1 MNKSKKEREKL
12 METITQ
18 TNRTILF
25 SEINPE
31 KLNLLTLI
39 GDVRGKTSLDDDKIK
54 EINEMLLVESFAEFL
69 EKFAPVV
76 YSWCDAKTG
85 SIQYSLVKPENIP
98 DNCITEIPLNEMN
111 DLLNMLIT
119 LQGAKGAMGVANV
132 DFKFSNVL
140 DMISPKKIMEDIR
153 QVRKEIQYTY
163 GKYMELDDED
173 PKRLDMGDQL
183 NFQFEQASHNYNNV
197 LAMLPLAIEDIKTRL
212 LLGSGESAQGGQEFK
227 AGLLSMGDDGELKI
241 LEMKQEEG
249 TQLAVVD
256 DHVNSSLVQTFRD
269 DYDALND
276 TPSDYVRELVV
287 RTFCPLTSTVESS
300 VDRELEVRNYNTYLE
315 FYKKSKDDFVKAVK
329 PLIEKI
335 LGVKAFF
342 DQYQVKEKGMQ
353 PKLLITNIP
362 LEMLVKSSNLPRLLT
377 YLNTT
382 NDKNEFENTLWFG
395 IVPDVELNQ
404 SGGGKLQRM
413 RFAGNQKVKK
423 PGTNSM
429 ESLATL
435 MNAITPYKITT
446 FFSFSTGEESTFSYV
461 ATEGIGIFKDKCTPL
476 MKKEYSEF
484 VVPCIPNVTIIPKDK
499 SGLILDNRM
508 VIDEEGNVALSKE
521 KEDIMKMWIEGVYI
535 GAAYGAAGIAASWQC
550 PEYLKQR
557 FPNTSMEYPG
567 VRYDIEADDNALLVT
582 TSMTKE
588 ISGFTNAIKN
598 SINNTG
604 FGFVF
609 TSDNAQHKGRDIR
622 NIMVYKARNLL
633 SNGTEFEPIYK
644 TLVVTYIERMLR
656 FYSGDFKQD
665 KILKFFSNNPS
676 SQKSK
681 WDANRQ
687 YVNSLLQDGD
697 ELDFNIDEKNGI
709 CNVQLT
715 FSNTTRNLKVELT
728 RKGQSA

>member
-1 MNKSKKEREKL
+1 
-12 METITQ
+12 
-18 TNRTILF
+18 
-25 SEINPE
+25 
-31 KLNLLTLI
+31 LLTLI

-54 EINEMLLVESFAEFL
+54 EINETLLVESFEDFL

-76 YSWCDAKTG
+76 YSWCDANTG
-85 SIQYSLVKPENIP
+85 SIQYSLIKPENIP

-119 LQGAKGAMGVANV
+119 LQDARGSLGVANV

-140 DMISPKKIMEDIR
+140 EMISPKKIMEDIR
-153 QVRKEIQYTY
+153 QVRREIQYTY
-163 GKYMELDDED
+163 GNYMELDEED
-173 PKRLDMGDQL
+173 PKRLDLGDKL
-183 NFQFEQASHNYNNV
+183 NYQFEQASHNYNNV

-212 LLGSGESAQGGQEFK
+212 LLGNGETAQRGQEFK

-249 TQLAVVD
+249 TQLAIVD
-256 DHVNSSLVQTFRD
+256 DHINTSLIQTFRD
-269 DYDALND
+269 DYDALNED
-276 TPSDYVRELVV
+276 KSDYVRELVV
-287 RTFCPLTSTVESS
+287 RTFCPLSSTMESS
-300 VDRELEVRNYNTYLE
+300 VDREVEVQNYNTYLE
-315 FYKKSKDDFVKAVK
+315 FYKKSKDDFIKAVK

-353 PKLLITNIP
+353 PRLLITNTP
-362 LEMLVKSSNLPRLLT
+362 LEMMIKSSNLPRLLT

-404 SGGGKLQRM
+404 SGDGKLQRM

-423 PGTNSM
+423 PGTNTM
-429 ESLATL
+429 ENLAIL
-435 MNAITPYKITT
+435 MNAINPYKITT
-446 FFSFSTGEESTFSYV
+446 FFSFATGEESTFNYV

-476 MKKEYSEF
+476 MKRDYSEF

-499 SGLILDNRM
+499 SGLILDKRM
-508 VIDEEGNVALSKE
+508 VIDDDGNVTLSQE
-521 KEDIMKMWIEGVYI
+521 KEDIMKMWIEGVYV
-535 GAAYGAAGIAASWQC
+535 GAAYGAAGIAAAWQC

-557 FPNTSMEYPG
+557 FPNTTMEYPG
-567 VRYDIEADDNALLVT
+567 VRYDIEAGDNALLVT

-609 TSDNAQHKGRDIR
+609 TSDNAQHKGREIK
-622 NIMVYKARNLL
+622 NVMVYKARNLL

-644 TLVVTYIERMLR
+644 TLLVTYIERMLR

-665 KILKFFSNNPS
+665 KILQFFSNNPS

-697 ELDFNIDEKNGI
+697 ELDFSIDEKNGI
-709 CNVQLT
+709 CNIQLT

-728 RKGQSA
+728 RKGQTA

>member
-665 KILKFFSNNPS
+665 KILKFFSNKPS

>member
-1 MNKSKKEREKL
+1 

-54 EINEMLLVESFAEFL
+54 EINEVLLVESFEEFL

-85 SIQYSLVKPENIP
+85 SIQYSLIKPENIP

-119 LQGAKGAMGVANV
+119 LQGAKGSLGVANV

-153 QVRKEIQYTY
+153 QVRREIQYTY
-163 GKYMELDDED
+163 GKYMELDEED
-173 PKRLDMGDQL
+173 PKRLDFGDKL
-183 NFQFEQASHNYNNV
+183 NYQFEQASHNYNNV

-256 DHVNSSLVQTFRD
+256 DHINTSLVQTFRD
-269 DYDALND
+269 DYDALNEN
-276 TPSDYVRELVV
+276 TSDYVRELVV

-300 VDRELEVRNYNTYLE
+300 VDREVEVNNYNTYLE

-335 LGVKAFF
+335 LGVKSFF

-353 PKLLITNIP
+353 PKLLITNTP
-362 LEMLVKSSNLPRLLT
+362 LEMMVKSSNLPRLLT

-395 IVPDVELNQ
+395 IVPDVEFNQ

-413 RFAGNQKVKK
+413 RFAGNQKEKK
-423 PGTNSM
+423 PGTNTM

-435 MNAITPYKITT
+435 MNAIYPYKITT

-461 ATEGIGIFKDKCTPL
+461 ATEGIGVFKDKCAPL

-499 SGLILDNRM
+499 SGLILDKRM
-508 VIDEEGNVALSKE
+508 VIDDDGNVALSEE
-521 KEDIMKMWIEGVYI
+521 KEDVMKMWIEGVYV
-535 GAAYGAAGIAASWQC
+535 GASYGAAGIAAAWQC

-557 FPNTSMEYPG
+557 FSNTTMEYPG

-609 TSDNAQHKGRDIR
+609 TSDNAQYKGREIK

-665 KILKFFSNNPS
+665 KILKFFSNNPN

-709 CNVQLT
+709 CNVLLT

-728 RKGQSA
+728 RKGQTA